1 MNHIINSSYLL
12 NHARKFGYAVP
23 AFNIHNLETIQV
35 VMNIAKELESPVIL
49 AGTPGTY
56 SYAGVQQI
64 IAIVE
69 SMAAENNQQV
79 VLHLDHHHDFEDIHH
94 KIRSGIRSAMI
105 DGSAM
110 PLKDNIAITRKVT
123 ELCHYYGCSVE
134 AEIGQLVGQ
143 EDDLIVEDVDD
154 PYTHP
159 EDARLLV
166 EQTNID
172 SLAVAIGSAHGVY
185 KATPKLDFERLQ
197 KIARLVDI
205 PLVLHG
211 ASDVPDEYV
220 RRTIELGVCK
230 VNVATEL
237 KIAFADA
244 VKAWFAENPQGN
256 DPRYY
261 MRVGMDAMKE
271 VVRSKINVCGSYEK
285 LLTTLNC

>member
-143 EDDLIVEDVDD
+143 EDDLIVEDVVD

-205 PLVLHG
+205 PLVLK
-211 ASDVPDEYV
+211 
-220 RRTIELGVCK
+220 L
-230 VNVATEL
+230 
-237 KIAFADA
+237 AFAETL
-244 VKAWFAENPQGN
+244 KSFFLEKPGST
-256 DPRYY
+256 DPREYNQLAKA
-261 MRVGMDAMKE
+261 AMAD
-271 VVRSKINVCGSYEK
+271 VVRHKIITCGSAGRIYSVE
-285 LLTTLNC
+285 